1 MHRSVNLHCTTLGSP
16 CHILWGARWDPP
28 HSRQAFRGQLSEEPA
43 SAMTPRGKRLEAA
56 EEDGWDCLNITE
68 MTDLLYVQP
77 YNGSLG
83 KRFIAGSVFNLE
95 QCGLLSIS
103 LRVTAKT
110 DRAPHDLESAP
121 DAFSLPTPLLRT
133 QLPAVPASLW
143 FSRSPMQVARLC
155 HLFLITLRR
164 MNKLTAACHLWGIH
178 FKAPN
183 RCLKPHSVLN
193 SIYILCTH
201 HKAQFINQD
210 QGLPV
215 VPKNKTGQP

>member
-1 MHRSVNLHCTTLGSP
+1 M
-16 CHILWGARWDPP
+16 
-28 HSRQAFRGQLSEEPA
+28 
-43 SAMTPRGKRLEAA
+43 
-56 EEDGWDCLNITE
+56 NITGMRE
-68 MTDLLYVQP
+68 LLYVQP

-95 QCGLLSIS
+95 QCDILAIS
-103 LRVTAKT
+103 LRVTAET
-110 DRAPHDLESAP
+110 DRAPHDLGSAP

-133 QLPAVPASLW
+133 QLLVVPASLW
-143 FSRSPMQVARLC
+143 FSRSPEQVAQLC

-178 FKAPN
+178 FKALN
-183 RCLKPHSVLN
+183 RCLKPHSLLN

-201 HKAQFINQD
+201 HKAQFINQA

-215 VPKNKTGQP
+215 VPKNKTGRP